1 MAAFATNE
9 RDRSVRCTHS
19 AMTATHTRRSPIA
32 PTLAL
37 ILALPWA
44 AAGQVAPAVTAP
56 ASTPTRQT
64 AGDTI
69 VLSPFTVSEAED
81 TGYVATSSLA
91 GTRIKTDLRDLA
103 GSISVVTKD
112 FMADVGATS
121 AEDLLVY
128 TVGTEV
134 GGTFGNFSGAEVGG
148 GHVEFTGAI
157 RDPQSGN
164 RVRGLTAADFTRNFY
179 LTSIRFDSYNTQRV
193 DINRGSNAI
202 LFGLGSPAGIINHQ
216 PIQPTFRR
224 KASVELEYGS
234 FGGTRGVLDFDQAI
248 IPDIAAIRFALL
260 DRRGRFEQD
269 QSFENDRRLYGT
281 AAVRPFR
288 KTTLRAS
295 YETGD
300 VDANRPR
307 IDPPRDTLT
316 RWWEFGRPTHD
327 PANHDF
333 DTINRDFLRGP
344 GNWFSTLGLVYEDTQ
359 SELPT
364 NAFNAWQNIT
374 RNGRPFSANYVS
386 LTTGEQYAN
395 SPSFPRPFGS
405 YYRNSQIT
413 DPSIFDYRNNLLDG
427 PNKSE
432 WEHFQVVDVS
442 LEQTFDYA
450 LGRGGVELAYSKEGH
465 ERGFIDLLNSDRG
478 YTLNID
484 VNTHL
489 PYGPVNPNFG
499 RVFVAT
505 TGNGSAVFRD
515 RETYRAT
522 LFGELDARRKWD
534 RGIGRWLGRHTGT
547 LLFTD
552 YRVESKNLGVRTVVE
567 GDANLATVHYLG
579 ESLANRPGAAG
590 ANLPPI
596 SGLRLLP
603 ATFTST
609 NWNTRTR
616 AWEERENTLFDP
628 RTNFDRT
635 VNSGS
640 LNADEIDSYAGVLQ
654 SYFFDGL
661 LVSTLGWR
669 QDYTK
674 RFNSTSLPRD
684 PVSGISL
691 PHDPDWR
698 LLDTPDLES
707 EGNIFSYGIAAHAPN
722 FIRRR
727 LPLGAELSVHYNE
740 SQNFQPSVLRRNILG
755 EAIPPPSGTTE
766 DYGFSL
772 SVLDRKLIA
781 RATWYKT
788 NSSND
793 DAGLPAGIWLDI
805 DSRIIEYN
813 TLAERAAAG
822 YVEPPDYLKQ
832 LVNWREV
839 ILPNGNTDVRYNNP
853 GLRDTT
859 DLVSRG
865 VELELVYNP
874 TRNWRLAFNA
884 AKQEAK
890 RANVGRAFQEYFNR
904 YRRDV
909 WFSGASSQLLS
920 DESGEPVSIR
930 TKERLLNDFNKTL
943 QQDGAIVS
951 ELRKWRW
958 NLVTNYT
965 FARDSR
971 LSGWRIGG
979 AARWQDRVGIG
990 FPVINHPVTGD
1001 AQIDVNNPHMGPT
1014 DFKLD
1019 TWIGYTRRIFDD
1031 KITWRV
1037 QLNVRNLLND
1047 DELVPVVAQPDASI
1061 AAWRI
1066 PSPRTFTLRSTFE
1079 F

>member
-1 MAAFATNE
+1 ML
-9 RDRSVRCTHS
+9 
-19 AMTATHTRRSPIA
+19 TRLFVPLRRP
-32 PTLAL
+32 
-37 ILALPWA
+37 A
-44 AAGQVAPAVTAP
+44 AASVLLAVASSALAQTAP
-56 ASTPTRQT
+56 SGATASSPKP
-64 AGDTI
+64 ADEAI
-69 VLSPFTVSEAED
+69 VLSPFTVTESED

-112 FMADVGATS
+112 FMADLGANN

-128 TVGTEV
+128 TLGTEI
-134 GGTFGNFSGAEVGG
+134 GGAGGNFSAAEIGG

-157 RDPQSGN
+157 RDPQSAN
-164 RVRGLTAADFTRNFY
+164 RVRGLAAADFTRNFY
-179 LTSIRFDSYNTQRV
+179 LTSIKFDSYNTQRV

-202 LFGLGSPAGIINHQ
+202 LFGLGSPSGIINSQ
-216 PIQPTFRR
+216 PLQPTFRR
-224 KASVELEYGS
+224 KASVEVEFAS
-234 FGGTRGVLDFDQAI
+234 FGTKRAVFDVDQPLI
-248 IPDIAAIRFALL
+248 KDKLAIRLALL
-260 DRRGRFEQD
+260 DRHGRFEQD
-269 QSFENDRRLYGT
+269 QAFENDKRYFGT
-281 AAVRPFR
+281 VVARPFR
-288 KTTLRAS
+288 RTTFRAS
-295 YETGD
+295 YEMGD
-300 VDANRPR
+300 IDANRPR

-316 RWWEFGRPTHD
+316 RWWEFGKPTHD
-327 PANHDF
+327 PANSDF
-333 DTINRDFLRGP
+333 NTINRDFLRGP
-344 GNWFSTLGLVYEDTQ
+344 GNWFSTLGLVYDDA
-359 SELPT
+359 SSSSPS
-364 NAFNAWQNIT
+364 NAFYAWQNIT
-374 RNGRPFSANYVS
+374 RNGRPFVANYVS

-395 SPSFPRPFGS
+395 SPSFPKPFGS
-405 YYRNSQIT
+405 YYRNNQIT

-432 WEHFQVVDVS
+432 WEHFHVFDTS
-442 LEQTFDYA
+442 LEQTFDYS
-450 LGRGGVELAYSKEGH
+450 LGRAGIELSYSRERH

-515 RETYRAT
+515 RDTYRAT
-522 LFGELDARRKWD
+522 AFAELDFAKKWD
-534 RGIGRWLGRHTGT
+534 RGWGRWLGRHTGT

-552 YRVESKNLGVRTVVE
+552 YQLESKNLGVRTVVQ

-579 ESLANRPGAAG
+579 DSLANRSSAAG

-596 SGLRLLP
+596 GALRLIP
-603 ATFTST
+603 ATVVSPT
-609 NWNTRTR
+609 WNPTTR
-616 AWEERENTLFDP
+616 AWEQRTNTLFDP
-628 RTNFDRT
+628 RTDFDRT
-635 VNSGS
+635 VNSGG
-640 LNADEIDSYAGVLQ
+640 LNADEIESYAGVLQ
-654 SYFFDGL
+654 SYFFNNL

-669 QDYTK
+669 QDYTE
-674 RFNSTSLPRD
+674 RYNSTSLPREA
-684 PVSGISL
+684 VTNIAL
-691 PHDPDWR
+691 PHDPRWQ

-707 EGNIFSYGIAAHAPN
+707 EGNIFSYGIVAHTPN

-727 LPLGAELSVHYNE
+727 LPWGADFSLHYNE

-755 EAIPPPSGTTE
+755 QAIPPPSGETE
-766 DYGFSL
+766 DYGFSFSL
-772 SVLDRKLIA
+772 LDRKLQG

-788 NSSND
+788 TSSGD
-793 DAGLPAGIWLDI
+793 DSGLAAGIWLDI
-805 DSRIIEYN
+805 DARIIEYN
-813 TLAERAAAG
+813 TAAQRAAAG

-832 LVNWREV
+832 LVDWREV
-839 ILPNGNTDVRYNNP
+839 ILPNGRTDVRYNNP
-853 GLRDTT
+853 GFRDTT

-865 VELELVYNP
+865 LELELVYNP
-874 TRNWRLAFNA
+874 TRNWRIAFNA

-890 RANVGRAFQEYFNR
+890 RANIGRAFQEYFNK

-920 DESGEPVSIR
+920 DESGEPVAVR

-965 FARDSR
+965 FPRSSR

-979 AARWQDRVGIG
+979 AGRWQDSVGIG
-990 FPVINHPVTGD
+990 FPILQDPNGD
-1001 AQIDVNNPHMGPT
+1001 TRIDVNNPYMGPT

-1019 TWIGYTRRIFDD
+1019 AWLGYTRKIFDD

-1037 QLNVRNLLND
+1037 QLNVRNVLDQD
-1047 DELVPVVAQPDASI
+1047 DLVPVAAQPDASI

-1066 PSPRTFTLRSTFE
+1066 PAPRTFTLRSTFE